1 MKLKNQSII
10 YLSIKINPPTPSV
23 DFSFNTY
30 GLFGYYLNIFD
41 VNLIARNKIGVIA
54 SAMRTLLG
62 VFRSLIGFLAI
73 LTVGNSLEYYK
84 LKLAIL
90 KILGFFLGPLEAVG
104 KQVWHYRG
112 YLAHLEGE
120 LGNLFYL
127 VFFGDLFDLLDYSDY
142 YA

>member
-1 MKLKNQSII
+1 M
-10 YLSIKINPPTPSV
+10 

-30 GLFGYYLNIFD
+30 GLFGDYLNIFD

-127 VFFGDLFDLLDYSDY
+127 VFFSDLFDLLDYSDY

>member
-1 MKLKNQSII
+1 M
-10 YLSIKINPPTPSV
+10 

-30 GLFGYYLNIFD
+30 GLFSYYLYIFD

-62 VFRSLIGFLAI
+62 IFRSLVSFLAI
-73 LTVGNSLEYYK
+73 LTVGNSIEYYK

-90 KILGFFLGPLEAVG
+90 KILGFFLGPLEAIR
-104 KQVWHYRG
+104 KQVGHYRG
-112 YLAHLEGE
+112 YLAHLEGK